1 MDFEGVGHKHSVL
14 LAVWNSFGSFLIE
27 VVRLRMPNPS
37 RFFEERA
44 GAFLFGRSSF
54 HSWTFALA
62 EGYRYATL
70 NG

>member
-1 MDFEGVGHKHSVL
+1 
-14 LAVWNSFGSFLIE
+14 
-27 VVRLRMPNPS
+27 
-37 RFFEERA
+37 
-44 GAFLFGRSSF
+44 LFGRSSF